1 MTYSELKNKLSEAGV
16 ASPDFEAAEL
26 IRFYTGTG
34 SASLR
39 FGDYNSKE
47 LLCAVEK
54 RLSGMPLQYVI
65 GQWDFMGHTFKV
77 DPRCLIPRADTE
89 LLCSY
94 LIENAPEG
102 GIFCDLCTGSGCI
115 AVAALLERPDL
126 RGVAVELYPETLS
139 LARENAEL
147 CNVLDRIEFIE
158 GDVTKDI
165 LSGQFDIIVSNPP
178 YVTAEEMREI
188 TREVAMEPPH
198 ALTDGGDG
206 LSIIRKIIEHSPH
219 HLKEGA
225 DSACSCQF

>member
-102 GIFCDLCTGSGCI
+102 GIFCDDTQNVNITGNSFDHNYGPAI
-115 AVAALLERPDL
+115 WFRNSRASAA
-126 RGVAVELYPETLS
+126 S
-139 LARENAEL
+139 
-147 CNVLDRIEFIE
+147 C
-158 GDVTKDI
+158 
-165 LSGQFDIIVSNPP
+165 
-178 YVTAEEMREI
+178 
-188 TREVAMEPPH
+188 
-198 ALTDGGDG
+198 
-206 LSIIRKIIEHSPH
+206 
-219 HLKEGA
+219 
-225 DSACSCQF
+225 SA